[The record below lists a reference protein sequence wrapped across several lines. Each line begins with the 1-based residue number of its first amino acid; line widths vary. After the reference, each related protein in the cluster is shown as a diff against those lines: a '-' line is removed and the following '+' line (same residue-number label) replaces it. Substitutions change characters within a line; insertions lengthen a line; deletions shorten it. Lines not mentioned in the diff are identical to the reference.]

1 MFLKKKKNNCL
12 YSMKIFLFAGIVGD
26 YKNYLSPEQNRRLE
40 EKFREKTKGTD
51 LPELWKDIM

>member
-1 MFLKKKKNNCL
+1 MN
-12 YSMKIFLFAGIVGD
+12 IFLFAGIVGD